1 MKLFRRDMACAE
13 LVEVITDYL
22 EGKLPAG
29 DRRRFERHLRAC
41 DGCDAYLDQMR
52 TTISLSTYN
61 SYIRNGRTGAKA
73 LNLPLITVGGTNPDL
88 IKRPVANEDVD
99 KPILYGE
106 RMYTKSSLRTKCC
119 SSYGTQVWT

>member
-29 DRRRFERHLRAC
+29 DRRRFERHLSAC

-52 TTISLSTYN
+52 QTI
-61 SYIRNGRTGAKA
+61 A
-73 LNLPLITVGGTNPDL
+73 TVGRLRDEDL
-88 IKRPVANEDVD
+88 PKELEQNLLTAFRDW
-99 KPILYGE
+99 KPE
-106 RMYTKSSLRTKCC
+106 TE
-119 SSYGTQVWT
+119 

>member
-29 DRRRFERHLRAC
+29 DRRRFERHLSAC

-52 TTISLSTYN
+52 TTISLS
-61 SYIRNGRTGAKA
+61 GR
-73 LNLPLITVGGTNPDL
+73 LRV
-88 IKRPVANEDVD
+88 EDV
-99 KPILYGE
+99 PAELEE
-106 RMYTKSSLRTKCC
+106 RLLVAFRDWKTA
-119 SSYGTQVWT
+119 

>member
-52 TTISLSTYN
+52 TTISLS
-61 SYIRNGRTGAKA
+61 GR
-73 LNLPLITVGGTNPDL
+73 LRV
-88 IKRPVANEDVD
+88 EDV
-99 KPILYGE
+99 PAELEE
-106 RMYTKSSLRTKCC
+106 RLLVAFRDWKTA
-119 SSYGTQVWT
+119 

>member
-29 DRRRFERHLRAC
+29 DRQRFERHLSAC

-52 TTISLSTYN
+52 TTISLS
-61 SYIRNGRTGAKA
+61 GR
-73 LNLPLITVGGTNPDL
+73 LRV
-88 IKRPVANEDVD
+88 EDV
-99 KPILYGE
+99 PAELEE
-106 RMYTKSSLRTKCC
+106 RLLVAFRDWKTA
-119 SSYGTQVWT
+119 

>member
-29 DRRRFERHLRAC
+29 DRRRFERHLGAC

-52 TTISLSTYN
+52 TTISLS
-61 SYIRNGRTGAKA
+61 GR
-73 LNLPLITVGGTNPDL
+73 LRV
-88 IKRPVANEDVD
+88 EDV
-99 KPILYGE
+99 PPELEE
-106 RMYTKSSLRTKCC
+106 RLLVAFRDWKTA
-119 SSYGTQVWT
+119 